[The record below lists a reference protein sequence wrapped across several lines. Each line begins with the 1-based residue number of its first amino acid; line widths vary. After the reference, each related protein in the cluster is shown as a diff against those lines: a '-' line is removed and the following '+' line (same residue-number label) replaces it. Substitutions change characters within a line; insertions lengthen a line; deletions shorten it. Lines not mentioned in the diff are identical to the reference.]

1 MIILKQKE
9 RKAHIDL
16 IRHSTDSPVA
26 MPPGKRFLIYH
37 VPDHT
42 VKSKSGIYL
51 PPAVEEE
58 TKLRYKSFPPGIG
71 LVIAISGEPRVSEQY
86 VNKLKEQAEP
96 GMYASD
102 GRIDNIEVGDYVRFD
117 TSGAY
122 QFTDQ
127 HNGTKLLLVYL
138 TDLLSVI
145 TVTRIEADEAEN
157 YGGPWNG
164 KNVAAEQSAEDSDN
178 DDDWPYNM
186 ISEEERDAEEDRYR
200 EVPEKPASNADEPKQ

>member
-37 VPDHT
+37 VPDRT
-42 VKSKSGIYL
+42 IKSKSNIYL
-51 PPAVEEE
+51 PPTVEEE
-58 TKLRYKSFPPGIG
+58 TKLRYRSFPPGIG

-86 VNKLKEQAEP
+86 VNKLEEQAEP
-96 GMYASD
+96 GVYASD
-102 GRIDNIEVGDYVRFD
+102 GSIDNIEVGDYVRFD
-117 TSGAY
+117 PSGAY

-157 YGGPWNG
+157 YDGPWNEPA
-164 KNVAAEQSAEDSDN
+164 KHENVAT
-178 DDDWPYNM
+178 
-186 ISEEERDAEEDRYR
+186 EECAEEDRYR